1 MTTKKGPRQFTIS
14 AAIGLET
21 SIEII
26 ASSLEEAVEKTKTLT
41 ISDFIE
47 ILGEHNDSV
56 FTVSGAYEYI
66 PLR

>member
-1 MTTKKGPRQFTIS
+1 MTAKKGTRQFTIS

-21 SIEII
+21 SIQMS
-26 ASSLEEAVEKTKTLT
+26 ASSLEEAVQKSKDLT
-41 ISDFIE
+41 ISDFID

-56 FTVSGAYEYI
+56 LTVSGAYEYI